1 MEHILNRRTTTILT
15 YINQGRRPAAFP
27 VFPARPP
34 RRRARMAPF
43 PAACPGAAGR
53 PAGAPPVPMG
63 IRRLAPGPVVMAP
76 PDPPHA
82 RGPRPRSSNP
92 DPPGPAIGTRSSG
105 YERIR
110 GGKGG
115 GRGRNGWTPERIRT
129 GVYEW
134 TKTNGEGGTPVSR
147 TVAPARG
154 GGKRG
159 TPREPEGARPGGTVS
174 CEAAARYSPTPSR
187 VQYHRR
193 AGP

>member
-1 MEHILNRRTTTILT
+1 MCPRVNDTAFTPPRGFRYGTYSQQTNRHHPHLYKPGTTPC
-15 YINQGRRPAAFP
+15 GAFP

-43 PAACPGAAGR
+43 SAARPGAAGR

-63 IRRLAPGPVVMAP
+63 IRRLAPGPVVMASP
-76 PDPPHA
+76 PIPPHA
-82 RGPRPRSSNP
+82 EGPRPRSSNP

-129 GVYEW
+129 GEYE
-134 TKTNGEGGTPVSR
+134 
-147 TVAPARG
+147 
-154 GGKRG
+154 
-159 TPREPEGARPGGTVS
+159 
-174 CEAAARYSPTPSR
+174 
-187 VQYHRR
+187 
-193 AGP
+193 